1 MDSTTAGTPI
11 WTMIAR
17 NDGYFLLGRSGV
29 SNDFYFDPSG
39 NATFAGNVTING
51 SIAGNSNNT
60 TEVGTYSTGAIKR
73 IRMVQG
79 GELHFGDTT
88 TGAPLG
94 ITEGNWNNFGDN
106 DYLSIYGRSQIK
118 FYSGGINPALRL
130 TLGTN
135 ST

>member
-1 MDSTTAGTPI
+1 MK
-11 WTMIAR
+11 
-17 NDGYFLLGRSGV
+17 YQLLLNFYLLKRCLPPKWLSGV

-88 TGAPLG
+88 TGAPL
-94 ITEGNWNNFGDN
+94 
-106 DYLSIYGRSQIK
+106 
-118 FYSGGINPALRL
+118 
-130 TLGTN
+130 
-135 ST
+135 